1 MVTAGVLVTLLGV
14 CMLITSVTALA
25 LKMGSNRARRLVEAT
40 AIAPISTLRA
50 GARRV
55 AVLGTIGFGPTGPIR
70 APVSEVEC
78 AWYRIQL
85 VRSPSRSKDESPP
98 PEDVLYTYAAPAPPA
113 LSDSS
118 GTVLVDPAFL
128 VSAPNLDDP
137 VATELTYR
145 VLGSDPTGRIESL
158 VPRKF
163 LDDTRRSETLQLWE
177 IRLAAGRQVYALGST
192 RQQNGSVILAPAKH
206 ERFTVFTTDEQSTVV
221 ARRRANAADQRAL
234 AVFLGRFGAV
244 LAVAGGLILLLA
256 L

>member
-14 CMLITSVTALA
+14 CLLIASVTSLA
-25 LKMGSNRARRLVEAT
+25 LKMGSNRARRLVEGT
-40 AIAPISTLRA
+40 AIVPIGGLRA

-55 AVLGTIGFGPTGPIR
+55 AVLGTVGFGPGGPVR

-98 PEDVLYTYAAPAPPA
+98 PEDVLFTYAALGPPA
-113 LSDSS
+113 LSDGS
-118 GTVLVDPAFL
+118 GAVLVDPALL

-137 VATELTYR
+137 VVIELTYR
-145 VLGSDPTGRIESL
+145 VLGSDPTGRVESL

-177 IRLAAGRQVYALGST
+177 IRLDTGRQVYVLGST
-192 RQQNGSVILAPAKH
+192 RQQNGSVMLAPAKH
-206 ERFTVFTTDEQSTVV
+206 ERFTVFTTDERSTVV
-221 ARRRANAADQRAL
+221 ARRRTNAADQRAL
-234 AVFLGRFGAV
+234 AAFLGRFGVV
-244 LAVAGGLILLLA
+244 LAVAGGLILLLT